1 MSSQY
6 FFALPVEEKKR
17 YFAKL
22 KCDKVNVSLPDPF
35 NKLLRQE
42 FFSTDLS
49 DLPEVSQVHIF
60 EYLVEKECVYT
71 REAFKAYRSL
81 DAYNYFNSGK
91 VKNILTY
98 TNGSTCV
105 VYGEIEAGQTLSKSY
120 SAWIVAKK
128 SGEVQSGHCT
138 CMAG

>member
-1 MSSQY
+1 MCIY
-6 FFALPVEEKKR
+6 KR
-17 YFAKL
+17 AYIK
-22 KCDKVNVSLPDPF
+22 
-35 NKLLRQE
+35 R
-42 FFSTDLS
+42 
-49 DLPEVSQVHIF
+49 
-60 EYLVEKECVYT
+60 EYI
-71 REAFKAYRSL
+71 KAYRSL

-128 SGEVQSGHCT
+128 SSEVQSGHCT

>member
-6 FFALPVEEKKR
+6 FFALPVEEKNR

-22 KCDKVNVSLPDPF
+22 KCDEVNVSLPDPF

-42 FFSTDLS
+42 SFSTDLS

-128 SGEVQSGHCT
+128 SGEVQTGHCT

>member
-6 FFALPVEEKKR
+6 FFELPVEEKKR

-22 KCDKVNVSLPDPF
+22 KCDEVNVSLPDPF

-60 EYLVEKECVYT
+60 EYLVKKECVW
-71 REAFKAYRSL
+71 RSRHI
-81 DAYNYFNSGK
+81 AACNYFNSGK

-105 VYGEIEAGQTLSKSY
+105 VYGEIEAGQTLSKSC
-120 SAWIVAKK
+120 SAWIVAKSRVGIAPVWQGK
-128 SGEVQSGHCT
+128 YVWLAKQYS
-138 CMAG
+138 

>member
-22 KCDKVNVSLPDPF
+22 KCDEVIVSLPDPF

-49 DLPEVSQVHIF
+49 DLPLRSSLPHF
-60 EYLVEKECVYT
+60 EMH
-71 REAFKAYRSL
+71 
-81 DAYNYFNSGK
+81 
-91 VKNILTY
+91 
-98 TNGSTCV
+98 
-105 VYGEIEAGQTLSKSY
+105 GQEGRTFF
-120 SAWIVAKK
+120 
-128 SGEVQSGHCT
+128 
-138 CMAG
+138 